1 MDLYMFKCINSYS
14 LDVEMRSVITLARME
29 LNGVGFSHEE
39 SEIQK
44 KLILAKMEDLEEEAY
59 ALAGHSF
66 TLTSPEDI
74 CQVSLNYVEKSF
86 QIIIYILCFRFCIE
100 N

>member
-1 MDLYMFKCINSYS
+1 
-14 LDVEMRSVITLARME
+14 MRSVMTLARME
-29 LNGVGFSHEE
+29 LNGVGFSQEE

-44 KLILAKMEDLEEEAY
+44 KLIVAKMEELEEEAY

-74 CQVSLNYVEKSF
+74 CQVGCEFVCTL
-86 QIIIYILCFRFCIE
+86 
-100 N
+100 